1 MEEYKIVIEKL
12 ESRLDV
18 ILTRF
23 QEVAKENF
31 SLKESMEEYDRQINI
46 LEREIKDL
54 KDEKSESIKRI
65 EAILEKIPDDL

>member
-23 QEVAKENF
+23 QEVAEENL
-31 SLKESMEEYDRQINI
+31 SLKESIVEHDRQIDI
-46 LEREIKDL
+46 LEKEIKDL
-54 KDEKSESIKRI
+54 KDERLESIKRI
-65 EAILEKIPDDL
+65 EAILEKIPADL

>member
-23 QEVAKENF
+23 QAVAKENL
-31 SLKESMEEYDRQINI
+31 SLKGSIAEHDKQVNI
-46 LEREIKDL
+46 LEREINDL
-54 KDEKSESIKRI
+54 KDEKLETIQRI
-65 EAILEKIPDDL
+65 EAILEKIPADL